1 LDRDFPWPDNLP
13 LRFSFEK
20 DVLVPCLRFLN
31 PAAFPCNGYFL
42 DIGVPENLDRAQVE
56 LAKVAL

>member
-1 LDRDFPWPDNLP
+1 MDRDFPWPDNLA